1 MSLEK
6 GLFRGKDESDF
17 STDKEIKRRLISEGQ
32 FPEIHSKDYQKRQ
45 DVSYWTQRADRRSND
60 LNEATGV
67 LDVLLEVEL
76 PPWAII
82 ALMGDLHFGHPKT
95 DYKRIEQEVLAI
107 KETKRA
113 SVILGGDLVDGIFW
127 GGNSQSEQ
135 SANLEEQY
143 RFLNSLVTEL
153 KGRVIVAVSGE
164 HDSKWASKTG
174 IDPYILM
181 TELANIPYVRGVAE
195 VSINTGSQRYD
206 LVTAHKLRGHS
217 MYNNVHPEM
226 RAGKELQGAD
236 IYSGHHTHT
245 KGYSQQSI
253 RSFGDSKVVT
263 YISNGPYKNTDDY
276 SDRSGFSKQR
286 TSQLFGHLIQLNPD
300 RKDVRVDGDIIEG
313 LRRWG

>member
-1 MSLEK
+1 MKEF
-6 GLFRGKDESDF
+6 GIFRSGNESSF
-17 STDKEIKRRLISEGQ
+17 QSDKEVRKKLILDGQ
-32 FPEIHSKDYQKRQ
+32 FPEIHQKDFSKRKSL
-45 DVSYWTQRADRRSND
+45 SYWTQRAEQRSQD

-67 LDVLLEVEL
+67 LDTLLQVEL

-82 ALMGDLHFGHPKT
+82 ALMGDFHFGHPKT
-95 DYKRIEQEVLAI
+95 DHKRIEQEVLAI
-107 KETKRA
+107 KDSKRGF
-113 SVILGGDLVDGIFW
+113 VVLGGDLVDGMWW

-143 RFLNSLVTEL
+143 RFLNSLFDEL
-153 KGRVIVAVSGE
+153 KGRVVVAVSGE
-164 HDSKWASKTG
+164 HDSKWASKAG

-181 TELANIPYVRGVAE
+181 TEVSNIPYVRGIAE
-195 VSINTGSQRYD
+195 VTINTGNQRYD

-245 KGYSQQSI
+245 KGYSQQAI
-253 RSFGDSKVVT
+253 RSFGDSKVVS

-276 SDRSGFSKQR
+276 GERSGFTRQK
-286 TSQLFGHLIQLNPD
+286 TDQLFGHLIQLNPEQ
-300 RKDVRVDGDIIEG
+300 KDVKIDDDILSGI
-313 LRRWG
+313 RRWG